1 MEEIDN
7 ARHLVSLLLAADEP
21 HFRTTAALRNF
32 SVRSLGNSFDS
43 LVAELMPSVISHR
56 VGKAY
61 DQHANLVR
69 LFLLNLVA
77 VGFSHERLS
86 IQSAPKKGDKINEK
100 FGLDQRKSKRIID
113 ALIEHGLMEKKM
125 GW

>member
-1 MEEIDN
+1 MKEIDN
-7 ARHLVSLLLAADEP
+7 ARHLVSLLLAADKP
-21 HFRTTAALRNF
+21 HFMTTAALRNF
-32 SVRSLGNSFDS
+32 SVRSLGTGFDG
-43 LVAELMPSVISHR
+43 LVAEIMPSVISHK
-56 VGKAY
+56 VGRAY